1 MLDKI
6 MKRPTYLFRTH
17 AARMTRLIAASGL
30 LLGTALLPATAEE
43 ALPPTGDERALS
55 IEGENEES
63 PRELYII
70 PWQDSR
76 PENTET
82 EATRLLFDDLEP
94 IDPEVFR
101 RQIQYY
107 TAPFEDQ

>member
-1 MLDKI
+1 M
-6 MKRPTYLFRTH
+6 TF
-17 AARMTRLIAASGL
+17 ARCLLASVL
-30 LLGTALLPATAEE
+30 LLPAGTALAETAEQ
-43 ALPPTGDERALS
+43 ERALS

-76 PENTET
+76 PTETET

-107 TAPFEDQ
+107 TAPFDDQ

>member
-1 MLDKI
+1 MNTATKPFIQLALLAGI
-6 MKRPTYLFRTH
+6 ALFS
-17 AARMTRLIAASGL
+17 ASGY
-30 LLGTALLPATAEE
+30 AADA
-43 ALPPTGDERALS
+43 AKSERALS

-70 PWQDSR
+70 PWQDTR
-76 PENTET
+76 PEQTDT

-107 TAPFEDQ
+107 TTPFDEQ

>member
-1 MLDKI
+1 MKI
-6 MKRPTYLFRTH
+6 TPIFLL
-17 AARMTRLIAASGL
+17 AAT
-30 LLGTALLPATAEE
+30 LLPSAALHAEPETA
-43 ALPPTGDERALS
+43 DRALS

-76 PENTET
+76 PTETET

-107 TAPFEDQ
+107 TAPLDDQ

>member
-1 MLDKI
+1 MPTLKMLNVALGA
-6 MKRPTYLFRTH
+6 TL
-17 AARMTRLIAASGL
+17 LVSGL
-30 LLGTALLPATAEE
+30 SWGEE
-43 ALPPTGDERALS
+43 KLPPSKSSQVDTQKSSPQRSLN
-55 IEGENEES
+55 IEADNEES

-76 PENTET
+76 PTETET

-107 TAPFEDQ
+107 TAPLDDQ

>member
-1 MLDKI
+1 
-6 MKRPTYLFRTH
+6 MKLSQLFASATLL
-17 AARMTRLIAASGL
+17 AATGL
-30 LLGTALLPATAEE
+30 VFAETPE
-43 ALPPTGDERALS
+43 ADRALS

-76 PENTET
+76 PEHTET

-107 TAPFEDQ
+107 TAPFDDQ

>member
-1 MLDKI
+1 MKTRQRHNWLLMTCAWASIFACTVSTASAAEDK
-6 MKRPTYLFRTH
+6 
-17 AARMTRLIAASGL
+17 
-30 LLGTALLPATAEE
+30 PA
-43 ALPPTGDERALS
+43 DRALA

-76 PENTET
+76 PEHTET

-107 TAPFEDQ
+107 TAPFDDQ

>member
-1 MLDKI
+1 
-6 MKRPTYLFRTH
+6 MKLANAITQITAGLT
-17 AARMTRLIAASGL
+17 LGL
-30 LLGTALLPATAEE
+30 LTCGSAFAEVKQDR
-43 ALPPTGDERALS
+43 TLS
-55 IEGENEES
+55 IEGESEDS

-76 PENTET
+76 PENTDT
-82 EATRLLFDDLEP
+82 EATRLLFDDLKP

-107 TAPFEDQ
+107 TAPLEDQ

>member
-1 MLDKI
+1 
-6 MKRPTYLFRTH
+6 MKLANAITQITTGLTLS
-17 AARMTRLIAASGL
+17 LIICAS
-30 LLGTALLPATAEE
+30 AFAEVK
-43 ALPPTGDERALS
+43 PDRSLS
-55 IEGENEES
+55 IEGESEDS

-76 PENTET
+76 PENTDT
-82 EATRLLFDDLEP
+82 EATRLLFDDLKP

-107 TAPFEDQ
+107 MAPLEDQ

>member
-1 MLDKI
+1 MNTVQRLLI
-6 MKRPTYLFRTH
+6 LLALATSAH
-17 AARMTRLIAASGL
+17 AA
-30 LLGTALLPATAEE
+30 
-43 ALPPTGDERALS
+43 DEKSSRALA

-70 PWQDSR
+70 PWQDSQ
-76 PENTET
+76 PEETQT

>member
-1 MLDKI
+1 
-6 MKRPTYLFRTH
+6 MKLASLTSSLILGLTVLVCSPSH
-17 AARMTRLIAASGL
+17 A
-30 LLGTALLPATAEE
+30 EVKQ
-43 ALPPTGDERALS
+43 DRALS
-55 IEGENEES
+55 IEGESEDS

-82 EATRLLFDDLEP
+82 EATRLLFDDLEA

-107 TAPFEDQ
+107 MAPLEAE

>member
-1 MLDKI
+1 MNKAKPFIQL
-6 MKRPTYLFRTH
+6 
-17 AARMTRLIAASGL
+17 
-30 LLGTALLPATAEE
+30 ALLTAV
-43 ALPPTGDERALS
+43 ALFSVGSYAADADNPGDSERALS

-70 PWQDSR
+70 PWQDTR
-76 PENTET
+76 PEQTDT

-107 TAPFEDQ
+107 TAPFDDQ

>member
-1 MLDKI
+1 
-6 MKRPTYLFRTH
+6 MKLATVTSS
-17 AARMTRLIAASGL
+17 I
-30 LLGTALLPATAEE
+30 LLGLTVLVCSAANAEVKQ
-43 ALPPTGDERALS
+43 DRALS
-55 IEGENEES
+55 IEGESEDS

-82 EATRLLFDDLEP
+82 EATRLLFDDLKP

-107 TAPFEDQ
+107 TAPLEDK

>member
-1 MLDKI
+1 MNMIQKI
-6 MKRPTYLFRTH
+6 
-17 AARMTRLIAASGL
+17 L
-30 LLGTALLPATAEE
+30 LLLLWSAISVASAADKKT
-43 ALPPTGDERALS
+43 DRALA

-70 PWQDSR
+70 PWQDSP
-76 PENTET
+76 PEQTET

-94 IDPEVFR
+94 IDPAVFR

-107 TAPFEDQ
+107 TAPFDDQ